1 MSRGGEITL
10 QCWDGEHTFR
20 LRLGELRTLQ
30 EKCDAGPMHLA
41 RRLADGTW
49 RVDDVRETLRL
60 GLIGAGVAQ
69 DVALRLVL
77 EHVDNVPLIQNV
89 FTAQA
94 VVLAAVMGVADER
107 LGETQAEEAPPPSAG
122 SSPSPD
128 SIQPQP

>member
-10 QCWDGEHTFR
+10 QCWDGEHVFR

-30 EKCDAGPMHLA
+30 EKVDAGPMHIA

-60 GLIGAGVAQ
+60 GLIGAGVKQ
-69 DVALRLVL
+69 DEALSLVTT
-77 EHVDNVPLIQNV
+77 HVDGVPWIDNV
-89 FTAQA
+89 FNAQA

-107 LGETQAEEAPPPSAG
+107 LGETQAGEGAQPNVE
-122 SSPSPD
+122 SSPSQD
-128 SIQPQP
+128 STPPQP